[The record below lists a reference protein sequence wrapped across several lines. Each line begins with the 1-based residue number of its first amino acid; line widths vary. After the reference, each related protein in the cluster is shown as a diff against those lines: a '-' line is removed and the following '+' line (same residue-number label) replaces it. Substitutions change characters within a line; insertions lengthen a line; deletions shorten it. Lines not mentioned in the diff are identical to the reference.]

1 MRSLISS
8 ILSEAQREKFRRD
21 LELDFAYSLPG
32 VARFRANIYQQRN
45 SLGAAFRI
53 ISQRILSVP
62 ELGLPPVVNKFS
74 EIPRGLVLVT
84 GTTGSGKSTTLA
96 ALVDKIN
103 QEKRMH
109 IVTIED
115 PIEFLHHHKRS
126 IVNQREVGV
135 DTHTFSEALRHVLRQ
150 DPDVIVIGEL
160 RDLESTQM
168 ALTAAETGHLVFGSM
183 HTQDAAQT
191 VDRILDMFPPE
202 QQNQVRSQ
210 LSTTLR
216 AVISQTLVPKI
227 DGKGRVLAAEIMV
240 TNSALSHLIREGKS
254 HQMYS
259 VLQAGAA
266 QGMQTLDQSLANLV
280 NQEVIDYDEG
290 RGRSSDVKNFDALVS
305 TRFARRRYD
314 DLNEFEYNFRASGPN
329 PRVTPQQG

>member
-1 MRSLISS
+1 
-8 ILSEAQREKFRRD
+8 
-21 LELDFAYSLPG
+21 
-32 VARFRANIYQQRN
+32 
-45 SLGAAFRI
+45 
-53 ISQRILSVP
+53 QRILSVP

-115 PIEFLHHHKRS
+115 PIEFLHQHKRS

-210 LSTTLR
+210 LSTTLK

-240 TNSALSHLIREGKS
+240 TNSALSNLIREGKS
-254 HQMYS
+254 
-259 VLQAGAA
+259 
-266 QGMQTLDQSLANLV
+266 
-280 NQEVIDYDEG
+280 
-290 RGRSSDVKNFDALVS
+290 
-305 TRFARRRYD
+305 
-314 DLNEFEYNFRASGPN
+314 
-329 PRVTPQQG
+329 

>member
-1 MRSLISS
+1 
-8 ILSEAQREKFRRD
+8 
-21 LELDFAYSLPG
+21 
-32 VARFRANIYQQRN
+32 
-45 SLGAAFRI
+45 
-53 ISQRILSVP
+53 
-62 ELGLPPVVNKFS
+62 
-74 EIPRGLVLVT
+74 
-84 GTTGSGKSTTLA
+84 
-96 ALVDKIN
+96 
-103 QEKRMH
+103 
-109 IVTIED
+109 
-115 PIEFLHHHKRS
+115 
-126 IVNQREVGV
+126 
-135 DTHTFSEALRHVLRQ
+135 
-150 DPDVIVIGEL
+150 IGEL

-210 LSTTLR
+210 LSTTLK

-280 NQEVIDYDEG
+280 NQEIIDYDEG
-290 RGRSSDVKNFDALVS
+290 RSRSSDVKNFDAL
-305 TRFARRRYD
+305 
-314 DLNEFEYNFRASGPN
+314 
-329 PRVTPQQG
+329 